1 MTAAVQATAKHL
13 DRRTAVEA
21 GRRSRRTSRCAYFV
35 VLAGAVLDVDFLWLL
50 LLCEP
55 LLCEL
60 LCFELEDFPEVEDC
74 AEPDVPAAGWSAA
87 IAAAARPR
95 VNKTEVISVPDLF
108 MDSPTVVVVTGDRK
122 NTRER

>member
-1 MTAAVQATAKHL
+1 MT
-13 DRRTAVEA
+13 
-21 GRRSRRTSRCAYFV
+21 RCAYFV

-50 LLCEP
+50 LLCEL

-60 LCFELEDFPEVEDC
+60 LCFDFEDFEEVEGA
-74 AEPDVPAAGWSAA
+74 AEADVPAAGWSAA

-108 MDSPTVVVVTGDRK
+108 METPTVVVTGDRK